1 MVKTIIQPQTK
12 VKKKM
17 TLTEFSRIT
26 GFSVDHLSTAII
38 YGGFGITAARYLES
52 ITGIDINLWRSGPTD
67 ALRAAIDGITAQD

>member
-1 MVKTIIQPQTK
+1 MFKTIIQPTTK

-26 GFSVDHLSTAII
+26 GFSHNYLSNGIAS
-38 YGGFGITAARYLES
+38 GGFGKASAAYLES
-52 ITGIDINLWRSGPTD
+52 ITDIDINLWRSGPTD